1 MVDGR
6 AVNLD
11 APPRVQGDRVLV
23 PLRAVAEALGS
34 LFACRF
40 DSFGKGKPSARRIV
54 IAKTRRV

>member
-23 PLRAVAEALGS
+23 PLRAVAEALGRP
-34 LFACRF
+34 LRL
-40 DSFGKGKPSARRIV
+40 PV
-54 IAKTRRV
+54 